1 MSVFVDLVALYEGAG
16 FTVQSSLSP
25 AHFPGT
31 NGADV
36 PFSYLFGPNGRA
48 CKGGGIA
55 LAEIAFF
62 ESLCER
68 ARPKR
73 IFIIGNAF
81 GWSTLA
87 LALINRSARVVAIDY
102 CPRPEEEH
110 GLEVTNMLAR
120 LAGPGCLAIDM
131 AGRFPSSKIIG
142 IDLSERMIEIAA
154 ENMAKGKSPDNVAA
168 ICAREFDGPVEL
180 AFIDGGHTNAQQ
192 SLDFA
197 ACRAVATE
205 GTVYVLHDVINFGMV
220 ESFVEIARD
229 NPDLIASLLLRTPSG
244 MGICYPATR
253 AVELAP
259 VVRAFT
265 ETEPRAQALREE
277 GRRRLAEG
285 RKG

>member
-120 LAGPGCLAIDM
+120 LAGLDARAI
-131 AGRFPSSKIIG
+131 
-142 IDLSERMIEIAA
+142 
-154 ENMAKGKSPDNVAA
+154 KGQSPDNVAA